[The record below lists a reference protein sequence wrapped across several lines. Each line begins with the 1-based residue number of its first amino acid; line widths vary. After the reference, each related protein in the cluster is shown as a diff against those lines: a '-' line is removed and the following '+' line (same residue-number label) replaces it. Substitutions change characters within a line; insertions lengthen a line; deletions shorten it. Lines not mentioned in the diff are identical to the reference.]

1 MADPRP
7 SPARGHR
14 FRLLDRALDAAR
26 GTATFDFELDGD
38 RFTERIGLPPATVE
52 PDPAAVDLLL
62 DVAHLAVG
70 TSYFKLSAP
79 AQLVLERPVSAAVA
93 DLAPHVYDE
102 GLRELAV
109 TNGLPVPLRTELI
122 ATVTPDAPPRP
133 ATAAAPVRPLAPI
146 GGGKDSAAVLGL
158 LPGATGV
165 TITAT
170 PAQRRLTAAAGVEL
184 REVTR
189 TLDPLLAE
197 RTAAGG
203 MNGHIP
209 ITAVN
214 SALSSLVALLHG
226 HDAVVFGNE
235 RSANEP
241 TRVVDGTPVNHQHSK
256 SFAFEAA
263 FARAVAPTG
272 VTYFSL
278 LRRLS
283 GLSVAGL
290 VAADGRLVGDFLSC
304 NRAFKRSRADD
315 DPQTWCLECPKCL
328 STFLLFAC
336 FLSPAEAE
344 AAFGGNPLAVPAR
357 TEGFAELWDADAKPF
372 ECVAELAE
380 SAVAMAWLGEADG
393 WHTHAVVRSLAHQ
406 AGRAARSLDA
416 TMEAM
421 LRPDGEHLIPA
432 ELAASVEQA
441 AAAVRA
447 RR

>member
-1 MADPRP
+1 MCP
-7 SPARGHR
+7 SPARGQR
-14 FRLLDRALDAAR
+14 FRLLDRALDLATGA
-26 GTATFDFELDGD
+26 ATFDYELDGE
-38 RFTERIGLPPATVE
+38 RFTERVGLPAGARE
-52 PDPAAVDLLL
+52 PDSAALDLLL
-62 DVAHLAVG
+62 DVAHAAIG
-70 TSYFKLSAP
+70 TSYYKLTAP
-79 AQLVLERPVSAAVA
+79 RELAVERPVGQTVA
-93 DLAPHVYDE
+93 GLIRQIYDD

-109 TNGLPVPLRTELI
+109 TNGLPVPLTTDLI
-122 ATVTPDAPPRP
+122 ADVVADHPVTSAGGD
-133 ATAAAPVRPLAPI
+133 PVRPLAPI
-146 GGGKDSAAVLGL
+146 GGGKDSAAVLSL

-170 PAQRRLTAAAGVEL
+170 PAQRRLTDAAGVEL
-184 REVTR
+184 LEVTR
-189 TLDPLLAE
+189 TLDARLAE

-214 SALSSLVALLHG
+214 SALASIVALLHG

-263 FARAVAPTG
+263 FAAAVAPAG

-290 VAADGRLVGDFLSC
+290 VVADGTLLGSFLSC

-315 DPQTWCLECPKCL
+315 EPQTWCLECPKCL

-336 FLSPAEAE
+336 FLSPLEAE

-357 TEGFAELWDADAKPF
+357 TEGFAELWDAEAKPF

-380 SAVAMAWLGEADG
+380 SAVAMAWLGEVDD
-393 WHTHAVVRSLAHQ
+393 WRTHAVVGSLAHR
-406 AGRAARSLDA
+406 AGTTARSLDA
-416 TMEAM
+416 TMEGM
-421 LRPDGEHLIPA
+421 LRPDGEHLVPGD
-432 ELAASVEQA
+432 LAAAVERA
-441 AAAVRA
+441 AAALRP

>member
-1 MADPRP
+1 MRP

-14 FRLLDRALDAAR
+14 FRLLDRSLDVAT
-26 GTATFDFELDGD
+26 GQATFDYELDGD
-38 RFTERIGLPPATVE
+38 RFTERIGLPPGPVD
-52 PDPAAVDLLL
+52 PDPAALDLLL
-62 DVAHLAVG
+62 DVAHLAIG

-79 AQLVLERPVSAAVA
+79 EQLEVERPMPAAA
-93 DLAPHVYDE
+93 AELARQIYDD

-109 TNGLPVPLRTELI
+109 TNGLPVPLVTELI
-122 ATVTPDAPPRP
+122 AEVTPGRSDSVV
-133 ATAAAPVRPLAPI
+133 ATEPTRPLAPI

-158 LPGATGV
+158 LPGATGA

-170 PAQRRLTAAAGVEL
+170 PAQRRLTTAAGAPL
-184 REVTR
+184 LEVTR
-189 TLDPLLAE
+189 ALDPSLAE

-214 SALSSLVALLHG
+214 SALSTIVALLHG

-235 RSANEP
+235 RSADEP

-256 SFAFEAA
+256 SFAFESA

-272 VTYFSL
+272 IAYFSL

-290 VAADGRLVGDFLSC
+290 VATDGRLLGSFLSC

-336 FLSPAEAE
+336 FVSPPEAE

-357 TEGFAELWDADAKPF
+357 TEGFAELWDAEAKPF

-380 SAVAMAWLGEADG
+380 SAVAMAWLAEADG
-393 WHTHAVVRSLAHQ
+393 WRTHAVVGSLGPRA
-406 AGRAARSLDA
+406 AAAARSLDA
-416 TMEAM
+416 TMERM
-421 LRPDGEHLIPA
+421 LQPAGEHGIPDA
-432 ELAASVEQA
+432 LAAAVDA
-441 AAAVRA
+441 AAARVRP

>member
-1 MADPRP
+1 MRP
-7 SPARGHR
+7 SPARGRR
-14 FRLLDRALDAAR
+14 FRLLDRSLDLAT
-26 GTATFDFELDGD
+26 GEATFDYELDGD
-38 RFTERIGLPPATVE
+38 PFTERARLPAPTVE
-52 PDPAAVDLLL
+52 VDEAAVDVLL
-62 DVAHLAVG
+62 DAAHVAIG

-79 AQLVLERPVSAAVA
+79 EELVLERPTTPGVLGLV
-93 DLAPHVYDE
+93 PHVYDE

-109 TNGLPVPLRTELI
+109 TNGLPVPLAIE
-122 ATVTPDAPPRP
+122 VV
-133 ATAAAPVRPLAPI
+133 ATAADEPAGAPLPAEPARPLAPI

-158 LPGATGV
+158 LPGAVGV
-165 TITAT
+165 TISAT
-170 PAQRRLTAAAGVEL
+170 PAQRRLAAAAGVEL
-184 REVTR
+184 LEVDR
-189 TLDPLLAE
+189 TLDPRLAE

-214 SALSSLVALLHG
+214 SALASLVAVLRG

-263 FARAVAPTG
+263 FARAVAPAG
-272 VTYFSL
+272 VGYFSL

-290 VAADGRLVGDFLSC
+290 VATDGHLLGSFLSC
-304 NRAFKRSRADD
+304 NRAFRRSRAED
-315 DPQTWCLECPKCL
+315 DPQGWCLECPKCL

-336 FLSPAEAE
+336 FLPPREAE
-344 AAFGGNPLAVPAR
+344 ATFGGNPLAVPAR
-357 TEGFAELWDADAKPF
+357 AEGFAELWDTEAKPF

-380 SAVAMAWLGEADG
+380 SAVAMAWLAEAEG
-393 WHTHAVVRSLAHQ
+393 WRTHAVVASLGERAS
-406 AGRAARSLDA
+406 AAARRLDA

-421 LRPDGEHLIPA
+421 LRPAGDHLVPPA
-432 ELAASVEQA
+432 LAEAVDRA
-441 AAAVRA
+441 AGAVRP

>member
-1 MADPRP
+1 
-7 SPARGHR
+7 
-14 FRLLDRALDAAR
+14 
-26 GTATFDFELDGD
+26 
-38 RFTERIGLPPATVE
+38 
-52 PDPAAVDLLL
+52 
-62 DVAHLAVG
+62 
-70 TSYFKLSAP
+70 
-79 AQLVLERPVSAAVA
+79 
-93 DLAPHVYDE
+93 
-102 GLRELAV
+102 
-109 TNGLPVPLRTELI
+109 
-122 ATVTPDAPPRP
+122 
-133 ATAAAPVRPLAPI
+133 
-146 GGGKDSAAVLGL
+146 VLGL
-158 LPGATGV
+158 LPGTTGITV
-165 TITAT
+165 TAT
-170 PAQRRLTAAAGVEL
+170 PAQRRLTTAAGVEL
-184 REVTR
+184 LEVTR

-214 SALSSLVALLHG
+214 SALSCLVALLHG

-263 FARAVAPTG
+263 FARAVAPAG
-272 VTYFSL
+272 VPYFSL

-290 VAADGRLVGDFLSC
+290 VAADGRLVGSFLSC

-336 FLSPAEAE
+336 FLSPQEAE

-357 TEGFAELWDADAKPF
+357 AEGFAELWDAEAKPF

-380 SAVAMAWLGEADG
+380 SAVAMAWLGEAEG

-406 AGRAARSLDA
+406 AGKAARSLDA

-421 LRPDGEHLIPA
+421 LRPEGEHLVPA
-432 ELAASVEQA
+432 ELATAVEQA
-441 AAAVRA
+441 AAAVRP